1 MNIKAEQEQCVI
13 FGGNMSQ
20 IGIKLADN
28 FFSANCAKILREYR
42 KIPISEL
49 KKIVENGDLLM
60 TCDYIDGAG
69 IKQIL
74 SLYDELSHN
83 GFKCTLFEDNEETT
97 LEFLNNL
104 VNLYK
109 EIEYQVNEEMER
121 EAENENEK

>member
-1 MNIKAEQEQCVI
+1 
-13 FGGNMSQ
+13 
-20 IGIKLADN
+20 
-28 FFSANCAKILREYR
+28 
-42 KIPISEL
+42 
-49 KKIVENGDLLM
+49 M

-74 SLYDELSHN
+74 SLYVELSNN

-121 EAENENEK
+121 EAEDENEK

>member
-20 IGIKLADN
+20 IGIKLVN
-28 FFSANCAKILREYR
+28 NIFSANCAKILREYR

-74 SLYDELSHN
+74 SLYDELLNN
-83 GFKCTLFEDNEETT
+83 GFKCILFEDNEETT
-97 LEFLNNL
+97 PELLNNL
-104 VNLYK
+104 VNLYR
-109 EIEYQVNEEMER
+109 ETEYQVIKEMER
-121 EAENENEK
+121 EAEFEN

>member
-1 MNIKAEQEQCVI
+1 
-13 FGGNMSQ
+13 MSQ
-20 IGIKLADN
+20 IGIKLAEN
-28 FFSANCAKILREYR
+28 IFSANCAKTLKKYR
-42 KIPISEL
+42 NISISEM

-74 SLYDELSHN
+74 SLYDELSNN
-83 GFKCTLFEDNEETT
+83 GFKCILFEDNEETT

-104 VNLYK
+104 LNLYR

-121 EAENENEK
+121 EAEDKNEK